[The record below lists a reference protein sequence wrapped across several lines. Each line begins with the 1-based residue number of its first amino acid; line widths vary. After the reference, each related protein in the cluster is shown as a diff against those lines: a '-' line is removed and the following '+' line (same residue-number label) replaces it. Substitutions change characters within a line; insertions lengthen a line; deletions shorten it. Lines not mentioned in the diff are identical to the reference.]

1 MKWRSR
7 FADWVVEK
15 EYRYLVVQFILYV
28 IVFLCACTTVA
39 SISVIMM

>member
-1 MKWRSR
+1 MKWLNR

-15 EYRYLVVQFILYV
+15 EYRYWVVQFILYV

-39 SISVIMM
+39 SIFVIMM